1 MDLRLVPEG
10 NRENNNICLL
20 YYYHCWLWV
29 YCFLLLTCLTPD
41 PRMLDLPTPLI
52 AKCGVCQV
60 SSVGHGRTEE
70 EITETKIRK
79 IGSFPSIFS
88 SFMKWWSFLKSCKWL
103 AFSRLSLLVNAVALA
118 GNSTMRPINMC
129 PEKFLPSCGTWRTI
143 VTDRKVF
150 AQVRIFSLLSSAVRL
165 FLQSCLISV
174 LFFHKGRKSFFKD
187 ERENALGRS
196 DWSPSFAYHCP
207 FSFKLC
213 LSRLRLLLLLRP
225 PRLLEKHN
233 ERNEE

>member
-1 MDLRLVPEG
+1 MDLRLVPKG

-41 PRMLDLPTPLI
+41 PRILDLPTLPNCKMCVSGI
-52 AKCGVCQV
+52 FCGTWKKQRRR
-60 SSVGHGRTEE
+60 SENH
-70 EITETKIRK
+70 
-79 IGSFPSIFS
+79 SFFP

-150 AQVRIFSLLSSAVRL
+150 AQVRIFSAHFFLCSSL
-165 FLQSCLISV
+165 F
-174 LFFHKGRKSFFKD
+174 FFHKEPGR
-187 ERENALGRS
+187 NLAV
-196 DWSPSFAYHCP
+196 P
-207 FSFKLC
+207 
-213 LSRLRLLLLLRP
+213 
-225 PRLLEKHN
+225 
-233 ERNEE
+233 

>member
-20 YYYHCWLWV
+20 YYYCWLWV
-29 YCFLLLTCLTPD
+29 YCFLLLTCLTPV
-41 PRMLDLPTPLI
+41 PRILDLPTPLI
-52 AKCGVCQV
+52 AKCGVCV
-60 SSVGHGRTEE
+60 RYLLWDLEE
-70 EITETKIRK
+70 KLEH
-79 IGSFPSIFS
+79 SLLFS
-88 SFMKWWSFLKSCKWL
+88 LIYEVMELLKSCKWL

-150 AQVRIFSLLSSAVRL
+150 AQVRIFSLRL

>member
-1 MDLRLVPEG
+1 MDLRLAPEG

-41 PRMLDLPTPLI
+41 PRILDLPTLPNCKMCVSGI
-52 AKCGVCQV
+52 FCGTWKKQRRR
-60 SSVGHGRTEE
+60 SENH
-70 EITETKIRK
+70 
-79 IGSFPSIFS
+79 SFFP

-150 AQVRIFSLLSSAVRL
+150 AQVRIFSRLLCDSFFRAASFRCSFFTKAENLSSKTRERMHWDGLTEALR
-165 FLQSCLISV
+165 SLIIV
-174 LFFHKGRKSFFKD
+174 PL
-187 ERENALGRS
+187 AL
-196 DWSPSFAYHCP
+196 SFACRGWGCCCCWGHRGCWR
-207 FSFKLC
+207 STMRETR
-213 LSRLRLLLLLRP
+213 SR
-225 PRLLEKHN
+225 K
-233 ERNEE
+233 

>member
-41 PRMLDLPTPLI
+41 PRILDLPTLPNCKMCVSGI
-52 AKCGVCQV
+52 FCGTWKKQRRR
-60 SSVGHGRTEE
+60 SENH
-70 EITETKIRK
+70 
-79 IGSFPSIFS
+79 SFFP

-213 LSRLRLLLLLRP
+213 LSRLRLLLLRP

>member
-1 MDLRLVPEG
+1 M
-10 NRENNNICLL
+10 
-20 YYYHCWLWV
+20 
-29 YCFLLLTCLTPD
+29 
-41 PRMLDLPTPLI
+41 
-52 AKCGVCQV
+52 
-60 SSVGHGRTEE
+60 GHGRTEE

-79 IGSFPSIFS
+79 IGSFPSFPPHL
-88 SFMKWWSFLKSCKWL
+88 WSDGAFLKSCKWL

-207 FSFKLC
+207 FSFKLQP
-213 LSRLRLLLLLRP
+213 LRP
-225 PRLLEKHN
+225 LPASAEAQWEKRGV
-233 ERNEE
+233 ERKFKGNGRQRKILSSKCPKWTAEKRTWEEAKMGYCRDGKCGKTFL